1 MSILTNPV
9 IPSKKM
15 PPPSHIQRY
24 TELALAKRP
33 FVAVTLVD
41 AHGSTPSDAGSKM
54 IVTPSGLNHGT
65 VGGGRVEAKAIEVAL
80 GMLNSPSGGGGTKF
94 VDWNLKADVGMTCG
108 GRVRL
113 YFESVNVGVWPIVIF
128 GAGHV
133 TQALAK
139 LLAELP
145 CAVTCIDPRV
155 EWLSRLPE
163 SVATRCVE
171 SPADEVAGLSDE
183 AFVLCMTR
191 GHRSDFPV
199 LQRVFELGRAFPFLG
214 VIGSQAKAAVLRRE
228 LLGVGIA
235 EDAIAFRCPVGL
247 PIGSNHPA
255 EIAVSIAAQL
265 LEVRD
270 ATNEKTV

>member
-1 MSILTNPV
+1 MASRT
-9 IPSKKM
+9 
-15 PPPSHIQRY
+15 HIQRY
-24 TELALAKRP
+24 TELAAASQP
-33 FVAVTLVD
+33 FVTVTMVD
-41 AHGSTPSDAGSKM
+41 AHGSTPQDAGSKM
-54 IVTPSGLNHGT
+54 IVTPEGLNHGT
-65 VGGGRVEAKAIEVAL
+65 VGGGRIEAKAIDEAL
-80 GMLNSPSGGGGTKF
+80 ALMAERGRTKF

-113 YFESVNVGVWPIVIF
+113 YFESVNVNVWPIVIF

-139 LLAELP
+139 LLDELP
-145 CAVTCIDPRV
+145 CAVTCIDPRA

-171 SPADEVAGLSDE
+171 NVAGEVEKLPGE
-183 AFVLCMTR
+183 AFVLCMTQ

-199 LQRVFELGRAFPFLG
+199 LQRVFELGREFPFLG
-214 VIGSQAKAAVLRRE
+214 VIGSAAKAAVLRRE
-228 LLGVGIA
+228 LKGAGLA
-235 EDAIAFRCPVGL
+235 DEAIVFRCPVGL

-270 ATNEKTV
+270 AKPAEV

>member
-1 MSILTNPV
+1 M
-9 IPSKKM
+9 PS
-15 PPPSHIQRY
+15 PSHIQRY
-24 TELALAKRP
+24 TELATAGQP

-41 AHGSTPSDAGSKM
+41 AHGSTPQDAGSKM
-54 IVTPSGLNHGT
+54 IVTPCGLEHGT
-65 VGGGRVEAKAIEVAL
+65 VGGGRIEAKAIDAAL
-80 GMLNSPSGGGGTKF
+80 ALMAERGRTKF

-113 YFESVNVGVWPIVIF
+113 YFESVNVNVWPIVIF

-139 LLAELP
+139 LLDDLP
-145 CAVTCIDPRV
+145 CAVTCIDPRA
-155 EWLSRLPE
+155 EWLARLPE
-163 SVATRCVE
+163 STATRCVE
-171 SPADEVAGLSDE
+171 DPAEEVAGLPDE
-183 AFVLCMTR
+183 AFVLCMTQ

-199 LQRVFELGRAFPFLG
+199 LQRIFELGRTFPFLG
-214 VIGSQAKAAVLRRE
+214 VIGSAAKAAVLRRE
-228 LLGVGIA
+228 LRDVGIA
-235 EDAIAFRCPVGL
+235 DDAIDFCCPVGL

-270 ATNEKTV
+270 AVPQKV

>member
-1 MSILTNPV
+1 MAAS
-9 IPSKKM
+9 
-15 PPPSHIQRY
+15 SHIQRY
-24 TELALAKRP
+24 TELATAGQP

-41 AHGSTPSDAGSKM
+41 AHGSTPQDAGSKM
-54 IVTPSGLNHGT
+54 IVTPTAPGNLDHGT
-65 VGGGRVEAKAIEVAL
+65 VGGGRIEAKAIDEAL
-80 GMLNSPSGGGGTKF
+80 ALMAERGRTKF

-113 YFESVNVGVWPIVIF
+113 YFESVNVNVWPIVIF

-139 LLAELP
+139 LLDELP
-145 CAVTCIDPRV
+145 CAVTCIDPRA

-171 SPADEVAGLSDE
+171 HPAEEVAGLPDD
-183 AFVLCMTR
+183 AFVLCMTQ

-199 LQRVFELGRAFPFLG
+199 LQRVFGLGRVFPFLG
-214 VIGSQAKAAVLRRE
+214 VIGSAAKAAVLRRE
-228 LLGVGIA
+228 LKDVGVA
-235 EDAIAFRCPVGL
+235 DDAIDFRCPVGL

-265 LEVRD
+265 LEIRD
-270 ATNEKTV
+270 AKQAEV

>member
-1 MSILTNPV
+1 
-9 IPSKKM
+9 M
-15 PPPSHIQRY
+15 PTPTFMQRY
-24 TELALAKRP
+24 TELAAANQP

-41 AHGSTPSDAGSKM
+41 VHGSTPQDAGSKV
-54 IVTPSGLNHGT
+54 IVTPAGLDHGT
-65 VGGGRVEAKAIEVAL
+65 VGGGKVEAKAIEQAL
-80 GMLNSPSGGGGTKF
+80 GLMRSGGRTCF
-94 VDWNLKADVGMTCG
+94 VDWSLKADVGMTCG

-113 YFESVNVGVWPIVIF
+113 YFESVNVNVWPIVIF

-133 TQALAK
+133 TQALAR

-145 CAVTCIDPRV
+145 CAVTCIDPRA

-163 SVATRCVE
+163 SAATICTEDPSGQVE
-171 SPADEVAGLSDE
+171 SLAED
-183 AFVLCMTR
+183 AFVLCMTQ

-199 LQRVFELGRAFPFLG
+199 LRRVFELGRAFPFLG

-228 LLGVGIA
+228 LKDAGVAAGEI
-235 EDAIAFRCPVGL
+235 DFRCPVGL

-270 ATNEKTV
+270 ALASR

>member
-1 MSILTNPV
+1 MTS
-9 IPSKKM
+9 S
-15 PPPSHIQRY
+15 SHIQRY
-24 TELALAKRP
+24 TELALANRP

-54 IVTPSGLNHGT
+54 IVTPSGLDHGT
-65 VGGGRVEAKAIEVAL
+65 IGGGRIEAKAIEVAL
-80 GMLNSPSGGGGTKF
+80 QLIADRGKTTY

-113 YFESVNVGVWPIVIF
+113 YFESVNVNVWPIVIF

-133 TQALAK
+133 TQALAR

-145 CAVTCIDPRV
+145 CTLTCIDPRA
-155 EWLSRLPE
+155 EWLSRLPDP
-163 SVATRCVE
+163 VATRCVQN
-171 SPADEVAGLSDE
+171 PADEVEGLPVD

-191 GHRSDFPV
+191 GHRTDFPV
-199 LQRVFELGRAFPFLG
+199 LQRIFESGREFPYLG
-214 VIGSQAKAAVLRRE
+214 VIGSDAKAAVLRHE
-228 LLGVGIA
+228 LRDAGVA
-235 EDAIAFRCPVGL
+235 EDKIDFRCPVGL
-247 PIGSNHPA
+247 PIGGNHPA

-270 ATNEKTV
+270 AAVEKNV